1 MKKIM
6 SFQINIDFFSIKF
19 PLFCSQMLSK
29 SLKVFGF
36 PRPTNLFSGKH
47 KGKNYDPLVIQEH
60 DIFSSMKTTNDFSFK
75 GALQIT
81 DNLLILFVKLD
92 FIIIIIIIIIVF
104 IQSKDKNTYPKL
116 Q

>member
-1 MKKIM
+1 M
-6 SFQINIDFFSIKF
+6 
-19 PLFCSQMLSK
+19 
-29 SLKVFGF
+29 
-36 PRPTNLFSGKH
+36 
-47 KGKNYDPLVIQEH
+47 IQEH

-92 FIIIIIIIIIVF
+92 FIIIIIIVF

-116 Q
+116 QWKCIKRYTIKYNSNIR